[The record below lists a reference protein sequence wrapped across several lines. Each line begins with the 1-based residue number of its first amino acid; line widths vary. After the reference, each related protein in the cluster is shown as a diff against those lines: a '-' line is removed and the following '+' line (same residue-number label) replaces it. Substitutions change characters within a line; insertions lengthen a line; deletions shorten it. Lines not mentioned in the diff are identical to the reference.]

1 MQESLNSLTEINE
14 DMLKMNEDLLR
25 MKITLEDQVK
35 II

>member
-35 II
+35 TI

>member
-14 DMLKMNEDLLR
+14 DMLKMTEDLLR

-35 II
+35 TI